1 MEKGLCSWEEF
12 GNVVRACRDAT
23 RKAKAQSELK
33 LSKVMKD
40 NNKSFFKYV
49 DSKRKTRDNVS
60 ALLNKAGVLVTGDAE
75 KTEMSNAFFDL
86 VFTSKNA
93 PQDSWTL
100 EGKD

>member
-40 NNKSFFKYV
+40 NSKSFFL
-49 DSKRKTRDNVS
+49 S
-60 ALLNKAGVLVTGDAE
+60 
-75 KTEMSNAFFDL
+75 MSTVKGRL
-86 VFTSKNA
+86 
-93 PQDSWTL
+93 
-100 EGKD
+100 GIM

>member
-40 NNKSFFKYV
+40 NSKSFF
-49 DSKRKTRDNVS
+49 
-60 ALLNKAGVLVTGDAE
+60 
-75 KTEMSNAFFDL
+75 
-86 VFTSKNA
+86 
-93 PQDSWTL
+93 
-100 EGKD
+100 

>member
-40 NNKSFFKYV
+40 NNKSFF
-49 DSKRKTRDNVS
+49 
-60 ALLNKAGVLVTGDAE
+60 
-75 KTEMSNAFFDL
+75 
-86 VFTSKNA
+86 
-93 PQDSWTL
+93 
-100 EGKD
+100 